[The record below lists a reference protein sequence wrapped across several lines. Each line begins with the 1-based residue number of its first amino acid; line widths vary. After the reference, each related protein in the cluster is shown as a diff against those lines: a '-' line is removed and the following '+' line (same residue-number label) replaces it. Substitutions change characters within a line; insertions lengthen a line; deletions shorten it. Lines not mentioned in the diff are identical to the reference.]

1 MLFMIL
7 IKSALKSLYSNK
19 LRSFLAMLGIIIG
32 VGAVISMLAIGA
44 GAQKQVIE
52 NISEMGTNL
61 LVVRSGQRGSRG
73 VMSGAGEILT
83 VDDAEAILE
92 QVEDVEMLAPVVQG
106 TVQFKYYNK
115 NSRSNIIGSSVTYP
129 SIRNYEVEFGRFF
142 NDTETTRAMKV
153 VVIGSE
159 TAENLGFTKD
169 NIGEKVKINGANF
182 KVIGMLKSKGD
193 SGFMSADDIAMM
205 PYTTAMNKVLGTD
218 KLREIDIQSVDNADS
233 TAVEEA
239 ISTVMRKQHKIRGSQ
254 EDDFSVRN
262 QADLI
267 ERVSDISKTF
277 TMLLGGIAAISL
289 LVGGIGIMNIM
300 LVTVTERTKEI
311 GIRKAIGAKDRD
323 ILRQFLIE
331 SIVMTGLG
339 GLFGVLAGVGT
350 SALIGNS
357 SDFSTSVEVSSVVL
371 ALTFSMAVGIFFGY
385 YPAQRA
391 SKLDPIEC
399 LYYE

>member
-1 MLFMIL
+1 MIL